1 MFFMTFILKVS
12 LKVSLDAIFI
22 ALIPKEYGVMDI
34 KEFRPISH
42 VSGVHKIISKV
53 LPNELKTVLEKV
65 ISRS

>member
-22 ALIPKEYGVMDI
+22 ALSPKEYGVMDI

>member
-1 MFFMTFILKVS
+1 MTFILKVS